1 MKINPVEFDILALV
15 STILKFILAFG
26 VPFCIVGIGTILG
39 LWEFSWGGVLAIY
52 IFMRCYDEVKMTMAI
67 MGLEKDGDDTDGS

>member
-1 MKINPVEFDILALV
+1 MKINPVEFNLLALV

-26 VPFCIVGIGTILG
+26 IPFCIIGAGTILG
-39 LWEFSWGGVLAIY
+39 LWEFSWGGVFAIY
-52 IFMRCYDEVKMTMAI
+52 IFMKCYDEVKMTMAI